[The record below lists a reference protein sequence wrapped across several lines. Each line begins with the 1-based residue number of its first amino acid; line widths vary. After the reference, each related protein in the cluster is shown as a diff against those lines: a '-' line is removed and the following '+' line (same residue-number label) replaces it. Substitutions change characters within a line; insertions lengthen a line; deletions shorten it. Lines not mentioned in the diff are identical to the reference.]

1 MATVNGYTGNTPAA
15 TTPVA
20 TGSKQP
26 APPSK
31 TVDSQSVLKRFFLF
45 YIFPILEYSR
55 LHLKE
60 LVFRLFMIIIAA
72 IVYRFLHVSLG
83 RLD

>member
-15 TTPVA
+15 TTPAA
-20 TGSKQP
+20 TVSKQS
-26 APPSK
+26 APPTK
-31 TVDSQSVLKRFFLF
+31 TVDSHSVLKRLFLF

-55 LHLKE
+55 VHLKE
-60 LVFRLFMIIIAA
+60 LVFSLLMIRIAA
-72 IVYRFLHVSLG
+72 IVYRVVHVSLG